1 MIPFLFPVGAFLAL
15 ILVWLFFRSGGY
27 KRRPLDA
34 PPGPDFRFTGERFLD
49 PPSGE
54 MLRHRRLADL
64 HPAPQIARVHPA
76 KSQLLEYA
84 AAGGVSQRPEDVALH
99 ANR

>member
-15 ILVWLFFRSGGY
+15 VLVWLFFRRGGY

-54 MLRHRRLADL
+54 MLEVWYCPRTGERAYVR
-64 HPAPQIARVHPA
+64 AR
-76 KSQLLEYA
+76 
-84 AAGGVSQRPEDVALH
+84 AGRGA
-99 ANR
+99 